1 MKMDLIVEGI
11 GKVSLDDRNYLAS
24 GGEGQIFVKDDI
36 VYKIFHDKA
45 DVISAGKVKG
55 LSRIKCD
62 NVLRPQHFV
71 YDKGVPIG
79 YTMDFKKNT
88 SPLCKLFTKAFKQ
101 RNNIS
106 NEDITNLVEKMQD
119 TVECIH
125 AANCLIVDLNELN
138 ILVNKDFTIPY
149 FIDCDSYAVLP
160 DYPATAIM
168 ESIRDYQI
176 KDNNWTEDSDW
187 YSFAILSF
195 FLWIGCH
202 PYRGYHPKYGPNDWK
217 LRMEKGA
224 SVFDKDAK
232 VPAVCNDLGI
242 IPASHLEWFKKVF
255 GENKRCQ
262 PPAISDIAAV
272 MVSMPQTFNIYN
284 VNGVFMVD
292 ILDTCPETIID
303 VFNYMGINYMIGS
316 NHIYKGKAQLPNEIV
331 GSDKV
336 LLCETNS
343 PYPVVCKLNGGT
355 MYIEELSGNII
366 GNISTN
372 GMIYRNGC
380 IYTAYRGKLIENSFI
395 TFGNKVVHSTRVAA
409 NVLDLST
416 QFFDGVIFQDLLGK
430 KHITLPFEKGKCS
443 VIHTKELDGYRI
455 LDARSERNVCG
466 VMAEKGGTYHCFVF
480 TFNSDYTSYTL
491 RVTKDVPYSEINLT
505 VLPNGIAVMVNN
517 GDAEI
522 FKDSNVK
529 VIDNPPFNATTKLYN
544 YSGSACYIDGKEIK
558 SVKMKK

>member
-1 MKMDLIVEGI
+1 MKRILKIEGL
-11 GKVSLDDRNYLAS
+11 GTVSITDADYKTS
-24 GGEGQIFVKDDI
+24 GGEAQIFLKDSLI
-36 VYKIFHDKA
+36 LKIYHDAK
-45 DVISAGKVKG
+45 DMIPLDK
-55 LSRIKCD
+55 IKELD
-62 NVLRPQHFV
+62 KIQAKNVLRPERV
-71 YDKGVPIG
+71 IYEGSTPVG
-79 YTMDFKKNT
+79 YSMRFISDTH
-88 SPLCKLFTKAFKQ
+88 PLCKLFTKAFKQ
-101 RNNIS
+101 RNKIS
-106 NEDITNLVEKMQD
+106 NEDITNIISIGQD
-119 TVECIH
+119 TMEKIH
-125 AANCLIVDLNELN
+125 NSNCLVVDFNEMNGL
-138 ILVNKDFTIPY
+138 ISKKFDDWY
-149 FIDCDSYAVLP
+149 FIDVDSYQTP
-160 DYPATAIM
+160 SYRATAIM
-168 ESIRDYQI
+168 ESIRDRLV
-176 KDNNWTEDSDW
+176 KHNKWTEESDW
-187 YSFAILSF
+187 YSFAIIAMQLF
-195 FLWIGCH
+195 IGCH
-202 PYRGYHPKYGPNDWK
+202 PYRGFHPDYGPNDWQI
-217 LRMEKGA
+217 RMEKGA
-224 SVFDKDAK
+224 SIFDKGARL
-232 VPAVCNDLGI
+232 PAACNDLTI
-242 IPASHLEWFKKVF
+242 IPPSHLKWFKELF
-255 GENKRCQ
+255 LENKRCC
-262 PPAISDIAAV
+262 PPIMGDITSTTI
-272 MVSMPQTFNIYN
+272 SMPQTFNIYN

-292 ILDTCPETIID
+292 ILETCPEHIID

-343 PYPVVCKLNGGT
+343 PYPVVCKLNSGT
-355 MYIEELSGNII
+355 MYVEELSGNVI

-380 IYTAYRGKLIENSFI
+380 IYTAYSGKLIENSFVS
-395 TFGNKVVHSTRVAA
+395 FGNKVVHSTRVAA

-480 TFNSDYTSYTL
+480 TFNSDYTAYTL

-544 YSGSACYIDGKEIK
+544 YSGSACYVDGKEIK

>member
-1 MKMDLIVEGI
+1 MKRTLKIEGI
-11 GKVSLDDRNYLAS
+11 GTVSITDTDYLTS
-24 GGEGQIFVKDDI
+24 GGEAQIFLKDSLI
-36 VYKIFHDKA
+36 LKIYHDAKDMIPLDKIKELDKIKA
-45 DVISAGKVKG
+45 K
-55 LSRIKCD
+55 
-62 NVLRPQHFV
+62 NVLRPERV
-71 YDKGVPIG
+71 IYEGSTPVG
-79 YTMDFKKNT
+79 YAMRFISDTH
-88 SPLCKLFTKAFKQ
+88 PLCKLFTKAFKQ
-101 RNNIS
+101 RNKIS
-106 NEDITNLVEKMQD
+106 NEDITNIISIGQD
-119 TVECIH
+119 TMEKVH
-125 AANCLIVDLNELN
+125 DSNCLIVDFNEMNGL
-138 ILVNKDFTIPY
+138 ISKKFDDWY
-149 FIDCDSYAVLP
+149 FIDVDSYQTP
-160 DYPATAIM
+160 SYRATAIM
-168 ESIRDYQI
+168 DSIKDPSIRS
-176 KDNNWTEDSDW
+176 NNWTEDSDW
-187 YSFAILSF
+187 YSFAIIAF
-195 FLWIGCH
+195 QLWIGCH
-202 PYRGYHPKYGPNDWK
+202 PFRGFHPKYGPNDWK

-255 GENKRCQ
+255 GENKRCH